1 MKRLALSLLAVSCL
15 AASAQALAQPEFDQV
30 EKGRYLAT
38 IGDCAACHT
47 ADPDKPFAGGVALK
61 TPFGTLV
68 GANITPDKE
77 TGIGNWSYD
86 DFRRTMSEG
95 IGHGGKRLYGA
106 MPFTAYTKVSDEDN
120 RAIWAYLQT
129 LTPVKQHVETNQLP
143 FPFSVRTS
151 LIGWNW
157 LNFDKGEYQPDMSKS
172 AEWNRGAYIV
182 QGLGHCGTCHT
193 PKNVL
198 GGDKNDQFLQGA
210 EVENWWA
217 PNITA
222 ANHDGIGRWSV
233 QDIKDYLRT
242 GVNRYDIASGPMA
255 EEVKNSSQH
264 WNDDDLQAVAVY
276 LKSLK
281 QDNEQ
286 PPAPLKPE
294 EPQMVTGKAIYFDR
308 CSACHTS
315 SGKGVQHIFP
325 QLADSSLINAKEP
338 VSLMRVVLAGSRGVD
353 TPHRP
358 TAPAMP
364 AFAATMT
371 DSQIADVLT
380 YVRNSWGNAAP
391 AVSAS
396 DVQKMREKLK
406 E

>member
-1 MKRLALSLLAVSCL
+1 MKPLMALSLLALSC
-15 AASAQALAQPEFDQV
+15 AFASQALAQPEFDQV

-38 IGDCAACHT
+38 VGDCAACHT
-47 ADPDKPFAGGVALK
+47 ADPAKPFAGGIAIK

-68 GANITPDKE
+68 GANITPDTA
-77 TGIGNWSYD
+77 TGIGNWTYD
-86 DFRRTMSEG
+86 DFRRAMSEG
-95 IGHGGKRLYGA
+95 IGHDGKRLYGA
-106 MPFTAYTKVSDEDN
+106 MPFTAYTKVTDEDN

-129 LTPVKQHVETNQLP
+129 LQPINNPVETNQLP

-151 LIGWNW
+151 LMVWNW
-157 LNFDKGEYQPDMSKS
+157 MNFDKGVYQPDMTKS
-172 AEWNRGAYIV
+172 AEWNRGAYLV

-193 PKNVL
+193 PKNIL
-198 GGDKNDQFLQGA
+198 GGDKNDLFLQGA

-222 ANHDGIGRWSV
+222 NSHEGVGRWTI
-233 QDIKDYLRT
+233 QEIKDYLRT

-255 EEVKNSSQH
+255 EEVKHSSH
-264 WNDDDLQAVAVY
+264 AWSDADLQAVAVY
-276 LKSLK
+276 LKSLGK
-281 QDNEQ
+281 TEGKGPEPLPADN
-286 PPAPLKPE
+286 
-294 EPQMVTGKAIYFDR
+294 PQMVTGKAIYFDR

-315 SGKGVQHIFP
+315 SGKGEKNIFP
-325 QLADSSLINAKEP
+325 QLASSPLINAREP

-353 TPHRP
+353 TDSRP

-364 AFAATMT
+364 SFAATMT
-371 DSQIADVLT
+371 DQQIADVLT
-380 YVRNSWGNAAP
+380 YIRNSWDNAAP

-396 DVQKMREKLK
+396 DVQAMREKLQ

>member
-1 MKRLALSLLAVSCL
+1 MKKLAFSLLALSCL
-15 AASAQALAQPEFDQV
+15 AASAPALAQPEFDQV

-38 IGDCAACHT
+38 VGDCAACHT
-47 ADPDKPFAGGVALK
+47 ANPDKPFAGGVAIK

-68 GANITPDKE
+68 GANITPDDA
-77 TGIGNWSYD
+77 TGIGQWTYD
-86 DFRRTMSEG
+86 DFKRAMSEG
-95 IGHGGKRLYGA
+95 VGHEGKRLYGA
-106 MPFTAYTKVSDEDN
+106 MPFTAYTKVTDEDN

-129 LTPVKQHVETNQLP
+129 LTPVRQQVETNLLP
-143 FPFSVRTS
+143 FPFNVRMS

-157 LNFDKGEYQPDMSKS
+157 LNFDKGEYQPDLSKS

-193 PKNVL
+193 PKNII
-198 GGDKNDQFLQGA
+198 GGDKNSQFLEGA

-217 PNITA
+217 PNITG

-233 QDIKDYLRT
+233 QEIKDYLRN
-242 GVNRYDIASGPMA
+242 GMNRYDIASGPMA
-255 EEVKNSSQH
+255 EEVKHSSQH
-264 WNDDDLQAVAVY
+264 WNEADLQAVAVY

-281 QDNEQ
+281 GEEKA
-286 PPAPLKPE
+286 PPAPLKADN
-294 EPQMVTGKAIYFDR
+294 PQMVTGKAIYFDR

-315 SGKGVQHIFP
+315 SGKGEKNIFP
-325 QLADSSLINAKEP
+325 QLADSPLINAHEP

-353 TPHRP
+353 TPAHP

-364 AFAATMT
+364 SFAATMT
-371 DSQIADVLT
+371 DEQIADVLT
-380 YVRNSWGNAAP
+380 YIRNSWGNAAP
-391 AVSAS
+391 AVSTS
-396 DVQKMREKLK
+396 EVQKMREKLK